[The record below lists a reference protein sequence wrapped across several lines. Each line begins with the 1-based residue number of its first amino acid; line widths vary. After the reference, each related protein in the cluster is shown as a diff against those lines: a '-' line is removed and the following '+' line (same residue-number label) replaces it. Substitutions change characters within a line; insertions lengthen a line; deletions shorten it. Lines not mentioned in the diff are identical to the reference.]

1 MTVAVAAGSFKSWG
15 TMKISTVCVMTMAT
29 SWPLRAMAMVL
40 GITFWQRFIST
51 RLTQAISIR
60 RACACCKKI
69 RVDINLLHLI
79 ILQKY
84 SNTWC
89 NNLLTVVIGL
99 WTDKELQNK
108 LTFLEEANKLLLYL
122 FGNGIGRCCRL
133 LWGLKNSGCYNLCQG
148 YRKCPA
154 RNGTVSVSCIL
165 KHIHCYKNA
174 PNNRHHESMWLLCK
188 KIMYVGSLLILT
200 YHCIQRL
207 ILVTYMHINLYCFC
221 LH

>member
-1 MTVAVAAGSFKSWG
+1 MTVAVAAGSFKAWG

-99 WTDKELQNK
+99 WTDKDSNNCK
-108 LTFLEEANKLLLYL
+108 TNWL
-122 FGNGIGRCCRL
+122 FWRR
-133 LWGLKNSGCYNLCQG
+133 Q
-148 YRKCPA
+148 
-154 RNGTVSVSCIL
+154 
-165 KHIHCYKNA
+165 
-174 PNNRHHESMWLLCK
+174 
-188 KIMYVGSLLILT
+188 
-200 YHCIQRL
+200 
-207 ILVTYMHINLYCFC
+207 INYCFTSLAMALAVAADC
-221 LH
+221 CEVWKTVVATICVKGTGSVPLAMALSLWVAFWNISTATRMPRTIGIMRACDCCVKR